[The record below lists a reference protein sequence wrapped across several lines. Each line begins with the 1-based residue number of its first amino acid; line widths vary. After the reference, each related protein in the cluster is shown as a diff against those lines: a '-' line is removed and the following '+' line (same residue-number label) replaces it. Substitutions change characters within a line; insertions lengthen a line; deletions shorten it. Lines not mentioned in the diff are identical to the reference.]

1 VSVISSLVYLKTSLV
16 NVMIRSSQYELN
28 ILTHISYLVSHCLQP
43 ADRWG
48 MKLVGTPCGN
58 SVWVTEGEAEEAV
71 LAKGMDAVNAARW
84 ASKVATP

>member
-1 VSVISSLVYLKTSLV
+1 VFNTSTFVLYLFT
-16 NVMIRSSQYELN
+16 N
-28 ILTHISYLVSHCLQP
+28 CLQP

-71 LAKGMDAVNAARW
+71 MTKGMDAINTARW
-84 ASKVATP
+84 SSKVATL

>member
-1 VSVISSLVYLKTSLV
+1 LQQALNHKFGEFNTLTFVLYLAS
-16 NVMIRSSQYELN
+16 
-28 ILTHISYLVSHCLQP
+28 LQP

-71 LAKGMDAVNAARW
+71 TNKGMDAINAARW
-84 ASKVATP
+84 SSKVTKTNPK